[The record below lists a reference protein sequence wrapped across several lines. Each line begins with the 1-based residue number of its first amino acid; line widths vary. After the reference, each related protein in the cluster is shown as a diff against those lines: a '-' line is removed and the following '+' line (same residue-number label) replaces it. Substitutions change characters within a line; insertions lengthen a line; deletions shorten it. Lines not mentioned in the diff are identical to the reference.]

1 MHLAIVTSH
10 PIQYQAPLFRAL
22 AKGVDLDV
30 FFSHRASRQDQARAG
45 YGVEFEW
52 DLDLLTGYRHE
63 FLANVSKNPGLNHFF
78 GCDTPE
84 ISERIGSGR
93 FDAVLVMGWH
103 LKSMW
108 QAIFAARRQHIA
120 LLVRGDSQLGSP
132 RSGVR
137 RLAKKMV
144 YPPALRLFDAALY
157 VGQRSKKYYEYYGY
171 AADRLFFSPHCVDE
185 KWFAMRATTEAGH
198 VLRTKMG
205 INISQPVALFAG
217 RLVDFKRPFD
227 LIDATAL
234 LAERGRAVELLIAG
248 SGPLENEVRNRAQ
261 RSGTSV
267 HFLGFQNQSA
277 MPAIYAAADVLVL
290 PSNAA
295 ETWGLVANE
304 ALACG
309 RPIVVSDATG
319 CAPDLAGDGSC
330 GRVYPM
336 GNIVKLAEA
345 LEDAL
350 LNPPPAAFIK
360 KKSDAYG
367 IELACQGIL
376 SASQKVCAK

>member
-1 MHLAIVTSH
+1 MHIAIVASH

-22 AKGVDLDV
+22 AEHVDLDV
-30 FFSHRASRQDQARAG
+30 FFSHRASRRDQARAG

-52 DLDLLTGYRHE
+52 DMDLLSGYRHE
-63 FLANVSKNPGLNHFF
+63 FLANVSRKPSVDHFF

-84 ISERIGSGR
+84 LSARIESGR

-108 QAIFAARRQHIA
+108 QAMFAARRRHIL
-120 LLVRGDSQLGSP
+120 LLVRGDSQLGTP
-132 RSGVR
+132 RSLAK

-144 YPPALRLFDAALY
+144 YPPALRLFDGALY
-157 VGQRSKKYYEYYGY
+157 VGQRSKEYYEYYGY
-171 AADRLFFSPHCVDE
+171 PAHRLFFSPHCVDA
-185 KWFAMRATTEAGH
+185 KWFADRATVEAARA
-198 VLRTKMG
+198 LRAKMG
-205 INISQPVALFAG
+205 IDIRQSVALFAG
-217 RLVDFKRPFD
+217 RLVDVKRPLD
-227 LIDATAL
+227 LVDA
-234 LAERGRAVELLIAG
+234 AEILTQRGRALELLIAG

-261 RSGTSV
+261 KSGTSA

-290 PSNAA
+290 PSAA
-295 ETWGLVANE
+295 ETWGLVTNE

-336 GNIVKLAEA
+336 ANTVKLADV
-345 LEDAL
+345 LDDVL
-350 LNPPPAAFIK
+350 RNPPQGVAIK
-360 KKSDAYG
+360 NKSDAYSIDAACSG
-367 IELACQGIL
+367 IVQALEGLI
-376 SASQKVCAK
+376 